1 MPTFFVEGPAGMSG
15 EAKKRMVTK
24 ITSALDAAYHIP
36 DVRIFIREYRAE
48 NVAQDGRLDSE
59 PVRPVCFIEAP
70 QLRSIEAKRQMVA
83 GISEAIAEAYSGL
96 ANTEGT
102 LILHNEYPLENAG
115 WAGRL
120 QSDNPELVEAMKT
133 LNERDPLT
141 TPVTKA

>member
-1 MPTFFVEGPAGMSG
+1 
-15 EAKKRMVTK
+15 
-24 ITSALDAAYHIP
+24 
-36 DVRIFIREYRAE
+36 
-48 NVAQDGRLDSE
+48 
-59 PVRPVCFIEAP
+59 
-70 QLRSIEAKRQMVA
+70 MVA
-83 GISEAIAEAYSGL
+83 GISEAIAEAYNGL